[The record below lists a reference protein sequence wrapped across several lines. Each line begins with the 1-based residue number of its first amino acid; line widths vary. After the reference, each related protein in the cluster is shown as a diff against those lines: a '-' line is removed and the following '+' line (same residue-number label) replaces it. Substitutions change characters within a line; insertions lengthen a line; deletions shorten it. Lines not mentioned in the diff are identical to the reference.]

1 MISEAGAAIA
11 AAVIAA
17 VVSSVLAVLTKD
29 QKTTEF
35 RQAWIDQVRNDVSE
49 LVSLLSTIAGLADLV
64 AKQGKSVP
72 DFLQSKSEDFLRAQA
87 CILRLRLRLNI
98 KDDKNIL
105 NILERFDCGM
115 KSISPE
121 IFKDLDLLVSGS
133 QFLLKKEWMRVRR
146 GEVSFVLVKYCWLI
160 VFVLTV
166 GYFYRDELSVFTL
179 RLLSNL

>member
-1 MISEAGAAIA
+1 
-11 AAVIAA
+11 
-17 VVSSVLAVLTKD
+17 
-29 QKTTEF
+29 
-35 RQAWIDQVRNDVSE
+35 
-49 LVSLLSTIAGLADLV
+49 
-64 AKQGKSVP
+64 
-72 DFLQSKSEDFLRAQA
+72 
-87 CILRLRLRLNI
+87 
-98 KDDKNIL
+98 
-105 NILERFDCGM
+105 M